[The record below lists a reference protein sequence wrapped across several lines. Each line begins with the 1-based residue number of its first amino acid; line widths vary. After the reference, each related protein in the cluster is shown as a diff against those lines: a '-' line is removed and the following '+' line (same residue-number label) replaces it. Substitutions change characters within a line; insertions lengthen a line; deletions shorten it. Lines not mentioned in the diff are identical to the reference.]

1 MMRSRKSS
9 DHSESAVTVLP
20 DWLAVSTEGFAGM
33 NAGRDPA
40 HLVKELVQN
49 ALDAL
54 DEEKGGH
61 VALDCRPAEGDG
73 REGVVITCRDDG
85 CGMSNLADIRTV
97 FYTSKTDSRGRM
109 GCGFK
114 DVLCLA
120 AVGLGDQGHVYRH
133 VLYPFS
139 APTSASRQGRAEK
152 QSRGGRSRPH
162 ERVNLRQK

>member
-1 MMRSRKSS
+1 MALRKRASSSSS
-9 DHSESAVTVLP
+9 DDNAVTILP

-61 VALDCRPAEGDG
+61 VQLDCRVPDEGK
-73 REGVVITCRDDG
+73 GVLITCRDDG

-97 FYTSKTDSRGRM
+97 FYTSKTDSHRKRGRM
-109 GCGFK
+109 GRGFK
-114 DVLCLA
+114 EMLCLA
-120 AVGLGDQGHVYRH
+120 E
-133 VLYPFS
+133 
-139 APTSASRQGRAEK
+139 SASVTSGV
-152 QSRGGRSRPH
+152 SRP
-162 ERVNLRQK
+162 